1 VTHPATRDLLQS
13 AARQAD
19 FQQLLHQ
26 LTRGEQGPFAVSGLV
41 NTAKALYLVLLYQAT
56 EKPLFVLVDGNKQ
69 AETLQETV
77 EVFFDMLLDGRDLP
91 SPQLVPALDILPHQ
105 RLSPH
110 NEIAEKRAV
119 ALWRLSAHKIPI
131 TIVPI
136 ASALL
141 RTESAEFY
149 RQLAVTLRNGEE
161 IPLDD
166 LVQHIESIGYERREP
181 VEMVGEYSVRGG
193 IFDVFPAESSRPI
206 RIEFFGD
213 EIESIRQF
221 DVESQR
227 SVLKISA
234 TTLLPL
240 AEYPRSR
247 PLLRQLAEAAEQAD
261 LELSNPGEIFP
272 GWEFLVPLVRP
283 RSHDLFSLNRDALIV
298 IDEPSAVESAA
309 DRLWQRL
316 DHPDRPA
323 PIEPDKNFKR
333 WEELSSEL
341 SSRTRISFQ
350 ELEIVAAGQP
360 VGNGSHIHI
369 PTRPSLAF
377 QGNMPVAVAE
387 ARNLIT
393 AGNRV
398 AFFAASTGEVE
409 RLADVLQEYA
419 VPYQLGLE
427 SAAGTRPSLAE
438 RAYHAGAVSSAYLIK
453 GRIRRGAVLLDSQ
466 LAIIGSEDLFE
477 TSDLIARQPS
487 KSPLAAFAAD
497 IADLKPGDFVVH
509 TTHGVGQFLGIREL
523 AQGDQKGDFML
534 IEYANESKL
543 YLPLTRLDLIQKY
556 RGAGEGKPHLDRLGG
571 VTWEKT
577 KSRVKAKMRD
587 MADELLK
594 LYAQRRMAQ
603 GFAFSSDSNWQRE
616 FEDAFEYTPT
626 KDQLSAVSQ
635 IKGDMES
642 EQPMDRLL
650 CGDVGFGKTEVAMR
664 AAFKAL
670 GDGKQVA
677 VLAPTTVLSFQHYET
692 FRRRFASF
700 PVRIELVSRFR
711 TAKEIKAVL
720 EDLATGKVDVLIGT
734 HRLLSK
740 DVQFYDLGLLVV
752 DEEQRFGVRHKER
765 LKQLRHNVDVLTMSA
780 TPIPRTLH
788 MSLLGLRDMSV
799 IETAPKDRLTIN
811 TVVAHFH
818 SDLIKSAI
826 EQELSRQGQVY
837 FVHNRVDTIFMRA
850 AFIQELIPQCR
861 IGVGHGQMGEA
872 ELEKVLLGFMRHEY
886 DVFVCTTIVE
896 NGLDI
901 PLANTMIIENSER
914 YGLSELYQ
922 LRGRVGRSNRRAYA
936 YLLVPADTE
945 LSEVARK
952 RLAALKE
959 FSDLGAGFKIA
970 ALDLELRGAGNLL
983 GGEQH
988 GHIEAVGYDTYVRL
1002 LEETVKELKGE
1013 EVPLEIHATLN
1024 LGLDIRIP
1032 TAYIADEAQRLRSY
1046 KRIADATGEEHG
1058 DRITAELADRYGPV
1072 PEEVR
1077 NLVKFSLLK
1086 SMAEAAGVESIE
1098 RRQGF
1103 ANVKFH
1109 QQSKIDPLRLMAL
1122 VRGTENA
1129 QFTPAGVLKFPSRA
1143 SRSPAEILDELKGM
1157 LAELRPEE
1165 TARQPDVGGKP
1176 ARPATEAFEL
1186 SGKRQRT

>member
-1 VTHPATRDLLQS
+1 MTHPATRELLQS
-13 AARQAD
+13 AARQPD
-19 FQQLLHQ
+19 FQLLLQ
-26 LTRGEQGPFAVSGLV
+26 ALTHGEHGPFSLSGLV

-56 EKPLFVLVDGNKQ
+56 EKPLCVLVDGNKE
-69 AETLQETV
+69 AETLLEST
-77 EVFFDMLLDGRDLP
+77 EVFFDLLLEGQNLP
-91 SPQLVPALDILPHQ
+91 KPQLVPALDVLPHQ

-110 NEIAEKRAV
+110 DEIAEARAV
-119 ALWRLSAHKIPI
+119 ALWRLSTQRIPI
-131 TIVPI
+131 TIVPV

-141 RTESAEFY
+141 RTESAAFY
-149 RQLAVTLRNGEE
+149 RQLALTLRVGEE
-161 IPLDD
+161 IPLED
-166 LVQHIESIGYERREP
+166 LIQHLESIGYERREP

-193 IFDVFPAESSRPI
+193 ILDVFPAESSRPV
-206 RIEFFGD
+206 RIELFGD
-213 EIESIRQF
+213 LIESIRQF

-227 SVLKISA
+227 SVLKVNSA
-234 TTLLPL
+234 TLLPL
-240 AEYPRSR
+240 AEYPRD
-247 PLLRQLAEAAEQAD
+247 PALLRQLAGAAENID

-272 GWEFLVPLVRP
+272 GWEYLVPLVRP
-283 RSHDLFSLNRDALIV
+283 RTHSLLSLNPDATLIL
-298 IDEPSAVESAA
+298 DEPSAIESAA

-316 DHPDRPA
+316 GTPDRPP
-323 PIEPDKNFKR
+323 PIEPEKNFIT
-333 WEELSSEL
+333 WQELRSAFD
-341 SSRTRISFQ
+341 SRTVVAFQ
-350 ELEIVAAGQP
+350 ELEVISGNL
-360 VGNGSHIHI
+360 NGSSPSLHI
-369 PTRPSLAF
+369 PTRPSLTF
-377 QGNMPVAVAE
+377 QGNMPIAVAE
-387 ARNLIT
+387 ARNLIE

-398 AFFAASTGEVE
+398 AFFAASTGELE

-419 VPYQLGLE
+419 VPYQVGLD
-427 SAAGTRPSLAE
+427 STAGARPSLME
-438 RAYHAGAVSSAYLIK
+438 RAYHAGSVSSAYLLK
-453 GRIRRGAVLLDSQ
+453 GCVRRGAVLVDSHV
-466 LAIIGSEDLFE
+466 AILGSEDLFE

-487 KSPLAAFAAD
+487 KSSLAAFAAD

-509 TTHGVGQFLGIREL
+509 TTHGVGQFLGIREIV
-523 AQGDQKGDFML
+523 QGDQKGDFML
-534 IEYANESKL
+534 LEYAADSKL
-543 YLPLTRLDLIQKY
+543 YVPLTRLDLVQKY
-556 RGAGEGKPHLDRLGG
+556 RGAGEAKPHLDRLGG

-594 LYAQRRMAQ
+594 LYAQRRMAK
-603 GFAFSSDSNWQRE
+603 GFSFSPDGNWQRE
-616 FEDAFEYTPT
+616 FEDGFEYTPT
-626 KDQLSAVSQ
+626 KDQVQAVRN

-700 PVRIELVSRFR
+700 PVRVELVSRFR

-720 EDLATGKVDVLIGT
+720 EDVSAGKVDILIGT

-740 DVQFYDLGLLVV
+740 DVQFQDLGLLVV

-765 LKQLRHNVDVLTMSA
+765 LKQMKQNVDVLTMSA

-799 IETAPKDRLTIN
+799 IETAPKDRLSIN
-811 TVVAHFH
+811 TVVAHFNP
-818 SDLIKSAI
+818 DLIKTAI
-826 EQELSRQGQVY
+826 EQELARQGQVY
-837 FVHNRVDTIFMRA
+837 FVHNRVDTIYMRA
-850 AFIQELIPQCR
+850 ASIQELLPQCR

-872 ELEKVLLGFMRHEY
+872 ELERVLLGFMRHEY

-901 PLANTMIIENSER
+901 PLANTILIENAER

-936 YLLVPADTE
+936 YLLVPADTQ

-1013 EVPLEIHATLN
+1013 EVPLEIHSTLN
-1024 LGLDIRIP
+1024 LGIDIRIP
-1032 TAYIADEAQRLRSY
+1032 STYIGDETQRLRSY
-1046 KRIADATGEEHG
+1046 KRIADVQDEEQAKLMTGE
-1058 DRITAELADRYGPV
+1058 IADRYGPV
-1072 PEEVR
+1072 PEEVT
-1077 NLVKFSLLK
+1077 NLVRFSLLK
-1086 SMAEAAGVESIE
+1086 SFAARAGVESID
-1098 RRQGF
+1098 RRQGSV
-1103 ANVKFH
+1103 NIKFH
-1109 QQSKIDPLRLMAL
+1109 QQSKVDPFKLMAL
-1122 VRGTENA
+1122 VRNTAGA
-1129 QFTPAGVLKFPSRA
+1129 QFTPAGVLKYPVT
-1143 SRSPAEILDELKGM
+1143 PTKNH
-1157 LAELRPEE
+1157 AELLERLRLTLSELTSE
-1165 TARQPDVGGKP
+1165 P
-1176 ARPATEAFEL
+1176 AVAITR
-1186 SGKRQRT
+1186 